1 MQEVTITS
9 SSKLCNKMTLSHSPS
24 IAIVDLSSFMD
35 DSKYENDLSNKDV
48 FENKDNLNL
57 RNDAQLKAALEL
69 HKAFQDT
76 GFAIVINHGLEE
88 EQVGRL
94 RELSLE
100 YFSYEISRKS
110 SLANHDSMIVSIF
123 TVLINMI

>member
-1 MQEVTITS
+1 
-9 SSKLCNKMTLSHSPS
+9 MTLSNSPS
-24 IAIVDLSSFMD
+24 IAIVDLSSFMG
-35 DSKYENDLSNKDV
+35 DSKYENDLNNQEI
-48 FENKDNLNL
+48 FENKDSVNL

-88 EQVGRL
+88 EKVGRL

-100 YFSYEISRKS
+100 YFSYDISRKS
-110 SLANHDSMIVSIF
+110 SLANPNSMIVSGV
-123 TVLINMI
+123 TVLINMS

>member
-1 MQEVTITS
+1 MS
-9 SSKLCNKMTLSHSPS
+9 LRHLPS
-24 IAIVDLSSFMD
+24 IAVVDLSSFMY
-35 DSKYENDLSNKDV
+35 DSKYEYDLNKKDI
-48 FENKDNLNL
+48 FEIKYSVDL

-88 EQVGRL
+88 EKVSRL

>member
-1 MQEVTITS
+1 
-9 SSKLCNKMTLSHSPS
+9 MTLRHSQS

-35 DSKYENDLSNKDV
+35 DSEYENDFSNKDI
-48 FENKDNLNL
+48 FENKNSVNL

-88 EQVGRL
+88 EKVGRL

-100 YFSYEISRKS
+100 YFSYQICRKS
-110 SLANHDSMIVSIF
+110 SLANHDSMIVSSV
-123 TVLINMI
+123 TVLMNMS